1 MGWRAHEV
9 EWFVPFKCSFC
20 VLVNGPGSEPVKRLV
35 LFQSQN
41 NLIKRERLFKND
53 FIRK

>member
-1 MGWRAHEV
+1 MGWRAHEE
-9 EWFVPFKCSFC
+9 EWFVLFKCSFG

-41 NLIKRERLFKND
+41 NLIKRDHLF
-53 FIRK
+53 